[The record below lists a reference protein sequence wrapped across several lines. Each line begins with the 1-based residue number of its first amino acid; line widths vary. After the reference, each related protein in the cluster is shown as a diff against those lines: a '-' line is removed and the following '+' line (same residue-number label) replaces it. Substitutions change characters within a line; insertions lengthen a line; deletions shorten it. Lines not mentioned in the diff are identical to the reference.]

1 MLQTLQQA
9 RIVQPMPGAVPVRKG
24 NKMNIAYVNNTSMDI
39 RPFHQEVMASLKDTC
54 SLPEEIAD
62 FFELSVVA
70 NPDGSPRYILN
81 AA

>member
-1 MLQTLQQA
+1 
-9 RIVQPMPGAVPVRKG
+9 MPGAVPDRKVD
-24 NKMNIAYVNNTSMDI
+24 KMNIAYVNNTSMDI
-39 RPFHQEVMASLKDTC
+39 RPFHREIMASLKDTG

-62 FFELSVVA
+62 LFELSAVA